1 MNTSPREEY
10 EKYLREGKLKERKLA
25 RKWYVTEDSLQVYFE
40 QPEEPEEGRDGRQV
54 GDVCTFKHNW
64 GCNNSYC

>member
-1 MNTSPREEY
+1 MGGVLRHQSVHRWAAVGGGDEGRVNTSPREEY

-40 QPEEPEEGRDGRQV
+40 QPEEPEEG
-54 GDVCTFKHNW
+54 
-64 GCNNSYC
+64 

>member
-40 QPEEPEEGRDGRQV
+40 QPEEPEEG
-54 GDVCTFKHNW
+54 
-64 GCNNSYC
+64 